1 MIVLGFVICAVA
13 AYRLTGT
20 PLYATALG
28 VAVVNGVC
36 LSWRLVLQLR
46 SAGEPSRPITAL
58 SHVTTALAAFF
69 LFVSFAL
76 R

>member
-1 MIVLGFVICAVA
+1 MIVLGFLVCAVA

-20 PLYATALG
+20 PLYTTALG
-28 VAVVNGVC
+28 VAVANGAC
-36 LSWRLVLQLR
+36 LAWRFALLSR
-46 SAGEPSRPITAL
+46 SAGEPPRLVTAL